1 MKKGQFMTMTLY
13 KISAHIYPKNINCR
27 TKVNH
32 LLCAHNIPAGVIMN
46 INIYPPPYL
55 TFFTKRKAN
64 HNAWFTKGSLF
75 RCNRNLLAGLPLPNR
90 YAKAGPLKVKALT
103 FVDFQLTGMA

>member
-46 INIYPPPYL
+46 INIYPPI
-55 TFFTKRKAN
+55 
-64 HNAWFTKGSLF
+64 
-75 RCNRNLLAGLPLPNR
+75 
-90 YAKAGPLKVKALT
+90 
-103 FVDFQLTGMA
+103 

>member
-46 INIYPPPYL
+46 INIYPPLFNFLYEKK
-55 TFFTKRKAN
+55 TKSQRLVYERKPFSLQSQPSCGPAAAN
-64 HNAWFTKGSLF
+64 LDT
-75 RCNRNLLAGLPLPNR
+75 
-90 YAKAGPLKVKALT
+90 KAGPLKAKALT
-103 FVDFQLTGMA
+103 VEDFHPTGMA